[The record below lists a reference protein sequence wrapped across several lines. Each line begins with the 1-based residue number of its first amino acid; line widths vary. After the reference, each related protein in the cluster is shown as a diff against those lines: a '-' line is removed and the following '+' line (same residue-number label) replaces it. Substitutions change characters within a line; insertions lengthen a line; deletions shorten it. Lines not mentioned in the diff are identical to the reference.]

1 VTAELCH
8 LSVRGASQLIR
19 DRKVSPVEIVEAF
32 LDRISLCDPAI
43 FSYITV
49 VAEEARAAARHAE
62 VEIMQGRWRGPL
74 HGLPYGLKD
83 NFYTAG
89 IRTTAAS
96 RLLLDF
102 VPDVDATAHRKLEDA
117 GAILLG
123 KLNTYEYG
131 TGTGAV
137 HFDLPFPAAR
147 NPWNTA
153 HFTGGS
159 STGAG
164 AAVAAGTAMFALG
177 TDTGGSVRLP
187 ASGCGVAGLKPTYG
201 RVSRAGIQPNCWT
214 LDHVGPLAWS
224 VDDLAAILQ
233 AIAGWDPKDPAS
245 ADKALPNYSIA
256 LGQDLRGVRIG
267 VVRRFHE
274 QDVSSAPEVATA
286 FDKALDALRGTGAE
300 LVELDLEF
308 SLQDFRNC
316 SRVINVS
323 ESFSIHEREFHEQ
336 HAKMGR
342 ALREKMSAGL
352 FVRAADYLRAQRWRR
367 ELAIGVD
374 ELFASCDVVV
384 CAGSPHP
391 APRFDDEEA
400 VVRFTTESAMA
411 VFNISGHPAL
421 AVCSGFSQSGM
432 PLNVQFAA
440 RHWEEPTLLRVGSAF
455 ERATPWRQR
464 RPDCGTTVRGRS
476 RGEATC

>member
-1 VTAELCH
+1 VTAELFH
-8 LSVRGASQLIR
+8 LGVRAASQLVR
-19 DRKVSPVEIVEAF
+19 NREVSPVEIVEAF
-32 LDRISLCDPAI
+32 LGRIALLDPII

-49 VAEEARAAARHAE
+49 VAEQARAAALQAE
-62 VEIMQGRWRGPL
+62 AEIMRGRWRGPL

-102 VPDVDATAHRKLEDA
+102 VPDVDATAHRKLQDA

-147 NPWNTA
+147 NPWNTT

-164 AAVAAGTAMFALG
+164 AAIAAGTAMFALG

-187 ASGCGVAGLKPTYG
+187 ASGCGVSGLKPTYG

-233 AIAGWDPKDPAS
+233 VIAGRDSNDPAS
-245 ADKALPNYSIA
+245 ADQALPDYSMA
-256 LGQDLRGVRIG
+256 LGQGLTGLRIG

-274 QDVSSAPEVATA
+274 QDVSSAPEVAKA
-286 FDKALDALRGTGAE
+286 FNDALGALRDAGAE
-300 LVELDLEF
+300 LVELNLEF
-308 SLQDFRNC
+308 GLQDFRNC
-316 SRVINVS
+316 SRIINVS

-367 ELAIGVD
+367 ELAIAV
-374 ELFASCDVVV
+374 EQLFASCDVVI

-421 AVCSGFSQSGM
+421 AVCSGFSRNGM
-432 PLNVQFAA
+432 PLNIQFAA
-440 RHWEEPTLLRVGSAF
+440 RHWDEPTLLRVGSAF

-464 RPDCGTTVRGRS
+464 RPNCGTAVNERS
-476 RGEATC
+476 QGEQTC